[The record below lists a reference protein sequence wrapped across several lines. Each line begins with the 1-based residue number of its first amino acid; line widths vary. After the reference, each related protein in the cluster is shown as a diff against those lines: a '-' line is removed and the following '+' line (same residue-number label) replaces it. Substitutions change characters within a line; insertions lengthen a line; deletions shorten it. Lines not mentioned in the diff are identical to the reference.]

1 MCPLPALNYKKL
13 LKILPVLISIAI
25 AASYALP
32 KFSLPFSHKY
42 EYNNVLVS
50 YVADGDTIKLK
61 DGSRVRLI
69 GIDAP
74 ECHESEKLFR
84 DARRS
89 KKDIASIKKIG
100 ALSKTFTQEMLT
112 DKRVRLE
119 FDVEKRDKYNRL
131 LAYVFLEDGTFVNA
145 KIMSSGYAKVMTIPP
160 NVKYADMFVNL
171 QRQAKIQKK
180 GLWAD
185 NY

>member
-1 MCPLPALNYKKL
+1 MPTLPALNYKKL

-42 EYNNVLVS
+42 EYNNVLVI
-50 YVADGDTIKLK
+50 YVADGDTIKLE
-61 DGSRVRLI
+61 DGSWVRLI

-74 ECHESEKLFR
+74 EYHESEKLFR

-89 KKDIASIKKIG
+89 KKDIASIKKMG
-100 ALSKTFTQEMLT
+100 ALSKAFSQEILT
-112 DKRVRLE
+112 NKRVRLE
-119 FDVEKRDKYNRL
+119 FDVEKRDKYRRL

-160 NVKYADMFVNL
+160 NVKYADMFVDL
-171 QRQAKIQKK
+171 QRQAKTQKK

-185 NY
+185 N